1 MIIHHE
7 FSDDLVE
14 TLCDVFPAPVLLVD
28 EDVRI
33 YGYNRAAE
41 EIVGENTHIVLQR
54 RGGEVLQCL
63 HAESTPAGCGRSE
76 ECKTCILREAV
87 GKSLQAGS
95 VFRARHRLLLKTKDG
110 VTDHTVLVSA
120 SPVTFE
126 DKRLSL
132 VVLEDVTELMEL
144 RRLIPICSV
153 CKKVRTDQDYWVQLE
168 SYLSRHLD
176 VAFSHGLC
184 PECYEKE
191 IERFREGNS
200 KVQRT
205 GDVFDTR
212 SPEPPRGGSH
222 KT

>member
-14 TLCDVFPAPVLLVD
+14 TLCDAFPAPVLLVD

-41 EIVGENTHIVLQR
+41 EIVGEDARVVLQR
-54 RGGEVLQCL
+54 RGGEVMHCL
-63 HAESTPAGCGRSE
+63 HAESTPAGCGKVE
-76 ECKTCILREAV
+76 ECKECVLREAV
-87 GKSLQAGS
+87 GRSLQTGS
-95 VFRARHRLLLKTKDG
+95 VFRARHRLLRKTKDG
-110 VTDHTVLVSA
+110 VTKSTVLVSA
-120 SPVTFE
+120 SPVTFQ

-184 PECYEKE
+184 RECYEKE
-191 IERFREGNS
+191 VQRFRESNS
-200 KVQRT
+200 KVTRK
-205 GDVFDTR
+205 GDVHDAH
-212 SPEPPRGGSH
+212 SPDLPRGGSH